1 MLMVSCLPIRD
12 MSTMNM
18 ASVYRMADQKYH
30 PEFVAF
36 NESDSTVQLFLKVLP
51 GEFLFTRQSDDQFR
65 ATISV
70 HSEII
75 GSFELAKIIDS
86 TTTEFSFELN
96 EKSDSKILSTLIPL
110 KITGTFL
117 IHCFITDKNKGTYD
131 DYFISLDR
139 ISKSSR
145 QDFLVTDLRNSP
157 LFRNY
162 LYSFDTINIIYKDKS
177 LNNLWCKYYNRDFP
191 LAAPPFSFDI
201 HNNFNYNPD
210 SVSYLN
216 IEQCKGLQ
224 LEKEG
229 YYHFQTDTIGKTGL
243 TLFRFYN
250 GFPDITSPK
259 YMIEA
264 LRYLT
269 NKKEFEELKN
279 SSTPKSMVDN
289 FWLTHGGNEEK
300 TRNLI
305 KKYYGRV
312 REANKY
318 FSSFTEGWR
327 TDRGMIYII
336 FGSPGTVYKS
346 AESESWI
353 YGTPNS
359 PLALNFFFVKVN
371 NPFTENDYLLSRSPT
386 YESNWYRAVEIWR
399 QGRAYNNFN

>member
-1 MLMVSCLPIRD
+1 MRD

-18 ASVYRMADQKYH
+18 ASGYRNADQKYH

-51 GEFLFTRQSDDQFR
+51 GEFLFTRQSDDQYR
-65 ATISV
+65 AAINV
-70 HSEII
+70 HTEII
-75 GSFELAKIIDS
+75 GSYEIAKIIDS
-86 TTTEFSFELN
+86 TTAEFSFELN
-96 EKSDSKILSTLIPL
+96 EKSDSKILSMLIPL

-117 IHCFITDKNKGTYD
+117 IHCFISDKNKGTYD

-139 ISKSSR
+139 ISKPSR
-145 QDFLVTDLRNSP
+145 QDFLVTNLKNSP

-162 LYSFDTINIIYKDKS
+162 LYSFDTVNIFYKDKF

-201 HNNFNYNPD
+201 HNDFNYNPD
-210 SVSYLN
+210 SVFNLN
-216 IEQCKGLQ
+216 NEQNKGFVF
-224 LEKEG
+224 EKEG
-229 YYHFQTDTIGKTGL
+229 FYHFQTDTIGKTGL

-269 NKKEFEELKN
+269 NKKEFEEMRS

-327 TDRGMIYII
+327 SDRGMIYII

>member
-1 MLMVSCLPIRD
+1 
-12 MSTMNM
+12 MST
-18 ASVYRMADQKYH
+18 Y
-30 PEFVAF
+30 
-36 NESDSTVQLFLKVLP
+36 
-51 GEFLFTRQSDDQFR
+51 
-65 ATISV
+65 
-70 HSEII
+70 
-75 GSFELAKIIDS
+75 
-86 TTTEFSFELN
+86 
-96 EKSDSKILSTLIPL
+96 IPL

-139 ISKSSR
+139 ISKPSR
-145 QDFLVTDLRNSP
+145 QDFLVTDMNNSP
-157 LFRNY
+157 LFRSF
-162 LYSFDTINIIYKDKS
+162 LYPLDTVNIIYKDES
-177 LNNLWCKYYNRDFP
+177 LNNLWCKYYKREFP

-201 HNNFNYNPD
+201 HSDFNYNPD
-210 SVSYLN
+210 SVFQLTN
-216 IEQCKGLQ
+216 KQNKGLVF
-224 LEKEG
+224 EKEG
-229 YYHFQTDTIGKTGL
+229 LYHFLTDTIGKSGL
-243 TLFRFYN
+243 TLFRFYT

-269 NKKEFEELKN
+269 NKKEFEEMKN
-279 SSTPKSMVDN
+279 SSTPKSLVDN

-359 PLALNFFFVKVN
+359 ALALNFFFVKVN
-371 NPFTENDYLLSRSPT
+371 NPFTENDYLLSRSPI

-399 QGRAYNNFN
+399 QGRAYNNLN

>member
-1 MLMVSCLPIRD
+1 MLD

-75 GSFELAKIIDS
+75 GSYELGKIIDS
-86 TTTEFSFELN
+86 TTSEFSFELN
-96 EKSDSKILSTLIPL
+96 EKSDSKILSMYVPL

-139 ISKSSR
+139 ISKPSR
-145 QDFLVTDLRNSP
+145 QDFLVTDMKNSP
-157 LFRNY
+157 LFRNF
-162 LYSFDTINIIYKDKS
+162 LYPLDTVNIIYKDKS
-177 LNNLWCKYYNRDFP
+177 LNNLWCKYYNREFP

-201 HNNFNYNPD
+201 HSDFNYNPD
-210 SVSYLN
+210 SVFQLTN
-216 IEQCKGLQ
+216 KQNKGLVF
-224 LEKEG
+224 EKEG
-229 YYHFQTDTIGKTGL
+229 LYHFLTDTIGKTGL
-243 TLFRFYN
+243 TLFRFYT

-269 NKKEFEELKN
+269 NKKEFEEMKN
-279 SSTPKSMVDN
+279 SSMPKSLVDN

-359 PLALNFFFVKVN
+359 ALALNFFFVKVN
-371 NPFTENDYLLSRSPT
+371 NPFTENDYLLSRSPI

-399 QGRAYNNFN
+399 QGRAYNNLN

>member
-1 MLMVSCLPIRD
+1 MRD

-18 ASVYRMADQKYH
+18 ASVYRMSDQKYH

-75 GSFELAKIIDS
+75 GSYELGKIIDS
-86 TTTEFSFELN
+86 TTSEFSFELN
-96 EKSDSKILSTLIPL
+96 EKSDSKILSTYIPL

-139 ISKSSR
+139 ISKPSR
-145 QDFLVTDLRNSP
+145 QDFLVTDMNNSP
-157 LFRNY
+157 LFRSF
-162 LYSFDTINIIYKDKS
+162 LYPLDTVNIIYKNES
-177 LNNLWCKYYNRDFP
+177 LNNLWCKYYKREFP

-201 HNNFNYNPD
+201 HSDFNYNPD
-210 SVSYLN
+210 SVFQLTN
-216 IEQCKGLQ
+216 KQNKGLVF
-224 LEKEG
+224 EKEG
-229 YYHFQTDTIGKTGL
+229 LYHFLTDTIGKTGL
-243 TLFRFYN
+243 TLFRFYT

-269 NKKEFEELKN
+269 NKKEFEEMKN
-279 SSTPKSMVDN
+279 SSTPKSLVDN

-359 PLALNFFFVKVN
+359 ALALNFFFVKVN
-371 NPFTENDYLLSRSPT
+371 NPFTENDYLLSRSPI

-399 QGRAYNNFN
+399 QGRAYNNLN

>member
-1 MLMVSCLPIRD
+1 MRD

-18 ASVYRMADQKYH
+18 ASVYRMSDQKYH

-75 GSFELAKIIDS
+75 GSYELGKIIDS
-86 TTTEFSFELN
+86 TTSEFSFELN
-96 EKSDSKILSTLIPL
+96 EKSDSKILSTYIPL

-139 ISKSSR
+139 ISKPSR
-145 QDFLVTDLRNSP
+145 QDFLVTDMKNSP
-157 LFRNY
+157 LFRNF
-162 LYSFDTINIIYKDKS
+162 LYPLDTVNIIYKDRS
-177 LNNLWCKYYNRDFP
+177 LNNLWCKYYNREFP

-201 HNNFNYNPD
+201 HSDFNYNPD
-210 SVSYLN
+210 SVFQLTN
-216 IEQCKGLQ
+216 KQNKGLVF
-224 LEKEG
+224 EKEG
-229 YYHFQTDTIGKTGL
+229 FYHFLTDTIGKTGL
-243 TLFRFYN
+243 TLFRFYT

-269 NKKEFEELKN
+269 NKKEFEEMKN
-279 SSTPKSMVDN
+279 SSTPKSLVDN

-359 PLALNFFFVKVN
+359 ALALNFFFVKVN
-371 NPFTENDYLLSRSPT
+371 NPFTENDYLLSRSPI

-399 QGRAYNNFN
+399 QGRAYNNLN

>member
-1 MLMVSCLPIRD
+1 MRD
-12 MSTMNM
+12 MSTTNM

-75 GSFELAKIIDS
+75 GSYELGKIIDS
-86 TTTEFSFELN
+86 TTSEFSFELN
-96 EKSDSKILSTLIPL
+96 EKSDSKILSTYIPL

-139 ISKSSR
+139 ISKPSR
-145 QDFLVTDLRNSP
+145 QDFLVTDLNNSP
-157 LFRNY
+157 LFRSF
-162 LYSFDTINIIYKDKS
+162 LYPLDTVNIIYKNES
-177 LNNLWCKYYNRDFP
+177 LNNLWCKYYKREFP

-201 HNNFNYNPD
+201 HSDFNYNPD
-210 SVSYLN
+210 SVFLLTN
-216 IEQCKGLQ
+216 KQNKGLVF
-224 LEKEG
+224 EKEG
-229 YYHFQTDTIGKTGL
+229 LYHFLTDTIGKTGL

-269 NKKEFEELKN
+269 NKKEFEEMKN
-279 SSTPKSMVDN
+279 SSTPKSLVDN

-359 PLALNFFFVKVN
+359 ALALNFFFVKVN
-371 NPFTENDYLLSRSPT
+371 NPFTENDYLLSRSPI

-399 QGRAYNNFN
+399 QGRAYNNLN